1 MAPFAKPKT
10 RLFDRL
16 LTLRSLHLGHY
27 YVDTN
32 HAIDNMAK
40 RGSGEL
46 DAACEYILP
55 NETLAD
61 ARHVAKNSEE
71 YIHESINYINAQ
83 SESLVNETVNLA
95 DIAFQTKW
103 RLRYDAVFAGAFA
116 IVGLIA
122 ASRKKKPFAVVSL
135 CASLVSAYSFIDELD
150 IRSDELN
157 FEFDKLRD
165 HCQSVARSLLELAT
179 DRANHN
185 FFVDAMKE
193 RFGDAFTHGT
203 DDPDELNEPYDPGY
217 TPLAP

>member
-10 RLFDRL
+10 RLLDRL

-32 HAIDNMAK
+32 RAIDDMAK
-40 RGSGEL
+40 RGSGDF
-46 DAACEYILP
+46 DATCEYILP

-71 YIHESINYINAQ
+71 YIQSSINYINA
-83 SESLVNETVNLA
+83 ESTLIMNETINLA

-103 RLRYDAVFAGAFA
+103 RLSYDAIFAGIFA
-116 IVGLIA
+116 VVGLVA
-122 ASRKKKPFAVVSL
+122 ATRKKKSFAVISF
-135 CASLVSAYSFIDELD
+135 CASLVSACSFIDELD

-157 FEFDKLRD
+157 FEFDKLTD

-185 FFVDAMKE
+185 FFVDAMKK

-217 TPLAP
+217 APPTH